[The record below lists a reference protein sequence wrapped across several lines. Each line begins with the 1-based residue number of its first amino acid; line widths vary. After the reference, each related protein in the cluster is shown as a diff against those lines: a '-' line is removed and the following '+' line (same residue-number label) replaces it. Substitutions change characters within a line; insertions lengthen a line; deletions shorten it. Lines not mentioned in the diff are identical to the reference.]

1 METSQTDAGV
11 TVPGALS
18 PIMRGDGSLRYDI
31 VCGKSLDGVLPSEMH
46 QDPAIRVI
54 MDLAHTGMFHPLCE
68 VFGNIGLDRFIDARK
83 AMNEAANDP
92 RLANEPYGPALRHAL
107 LQTAQAMKDREPKAR
122 AAEHLIAQNDAV
134 DHLSR
139 EILNLESRCSVAGE
153 SRRRQ
158 LSCRQEYWR
167 LWELAWAVRIFSP
180 DERVIES
187 LEKMYAH
194 YPCLELRE
202 GERRKLQLPGG
213 LRDPRL
219 QEEGAVE
226 LW

>member
-1 METSQTDAGV
+1 MDA
-11 TVPGALS
+11 PQEEAGASMPSELNA
-18 PIMRGDGSLRYDI
+18 IMRGDGSLRYDI
-31 VCGKSLDGVLPSEMH
+31 VCGRHMEGVLPAELH
-46 QDPAIRVI
+46 QDPGVRVMI
-54 MDLAHTGMFHPLCE
+54 ELAERGMFHPLCE
-68 VFGNIGLDRFIDARK
+68 VFGNIGLDRFIEARK
-83 AMNEAANDP
+83 TIAEASHDP
-92 RLANEPYGPALRHAL
+92 RLSASRFGPAIHHAL
-107 LQTAQAMKDREPKAR
+107 MQTVQAMKDREPKAR
-122 AAEHLIAQNDAV
+122 AAEHLIAQKDAV
-134 DHLSR
+134 DQLSR
-139 EILNLESRCSVAGE
+139 EMLSLDSRCALAGE

-180 DERVIES
+180 EERVIES
-187 LEKMYAH
+187 LEKMYAR

-213 LRDPRL
+213 LRDPRV

>member
-1 METSQTDAGV
+1 MEASQGDTGE
-11 TVPGALS
+11 TVPVELA

-31 VCGKSLDGVLPSEMH
+31 VCGKSLEGVLPVSLH
-46 QDPAIRVI
+46 QDPAVRV
-54 MDLAHTGMFHPLCE
+54 MMELAERGMFHPLCE
-68 VFGNIGLDRFIDARK
+68 VFGNIGLDRFIEARRLLG
-83 AMNEAANDP
+83 EAAKDP
-92 RLANEPYGPALRHAL
+92 RLAAGPFGPFVKQAL
-107 LQTAQAMKDREPKAR
+107 LQTMQAMKEREPKAR
-122 AAEHLIAQNDAV
+122 AAEHLIAQSDAV
-134 DHLSR
+134 DQLAREMLS
-139 EILNLESRCSVAGE
+139 LESRCTLAGE

-167 LWELAWAVRIFSP
+167 LWELAWAVRIFSSE
-180 DERVIES
+180 ERVIES
-187 LEKMYAH
+187 LEQMYGR

>member
-1 METSQTDAGV
+1 MEASQGDEETA
-11 TVPGALS
+11 VPGELS
-18 PIMRGDGSLRYDI
+18 PIMRSDSSIRYDI
-31 VCGKSLDGVLPSEMH
+31 ICGKRLEAVLPPAVFK
-46 QDPAIRVI
+46 DPAIQVMI
-54 MDLAHTGMFHPLCE
+54 ELMDQGMFHPLCE
-68 VFGNIGLDRFIDARK
+68 IFGNIGLDRFIDARK
-83 AMNEAANDP
+83 AMESASRDM
-92 RLANEPYGPALRHAL
+92 RLAGGQFGPSVRRALI
-107 LQTAQAMKDREPKAR
+107 QTVDAMKEREPKAR
-122 AAEHLIAQNDAV
+122 AAEHLITQTDAV

-139 EILNLESRCSVAGE
+139 EMLTLESRCAMAGE

-158 LSCRQEYWR
+158 HSCRQEYWR

-180 DERVIES
+180 EERVIES
-187 LEKMYAH
+187 LEKMYAR

>member
-1 METSQTDAGV
+1 MEKSREENGEMIPAELA
-11 TVPGALS
+11 PL
-18 PIMRGDGSLRYDI
+18 MRGDGSLRYDI
-31 VCGKSLDGVLPSEMH
+31 VCGKSLEGVLPTTMH
-46 QDPAIRVI
+46 GDPAIRV
-54 MDLAHTGMFHPLCE
+54 MMELAESGMFHPLCE
-68 VFGNIGLDRFIDARK
+68 VFGNIGLERFIDARK
-83 AMNEAANDP
+83 AIQDASADP
-92 RLANEPYGPALRHAL
+92 RLSASPYGPAIRYAL
-107 LQTAQAMKDREPKAR
+107 QQTVQSMKDREPKAR
-122 AAEHLIAQNDAV
+122 AAEHLIAQSDAI
-134 DHLSR
+134 DQLSR
-139 EILNLESRCSVAGE
+139 ELLNLESRCATTGE

-180 DERVIES
+180 EERVIES
-187 LEKMYAH
+187 LEKMYAR

>member
-1 METSQTDAGV
+1 MDMSQGNEGEGIPVELA
-11 TVPGALS
+11 
-18 PIMRGDGSLRYDI
+18 PIMRGDGSMRYDI
-31 VCGKSLDGVLPSEMH
+31 ICGKRLETVLPQAVHE
-46 QDPAIRVI
+46 DPALQVMVELVDR
-54 MDLAHTGMFHPLCE
+54 GMFHPLCE
-68 VFGNIGLDRFIDARK
+68 IFGNIGLERFIDARK
-83 AMNEAANDP
+83 ALEAAARDP
-92 RLANEPYGPALRHAL
+92 RLASEPFGPAVRHSL
-107 LQTAQAMKDREPKAR
+107 TQTVVAMKEREPKAR
-122 AAEHLIAQNDAV
+122 AAEHLIAQSDAV
-134 DHLSR
+134 DQLSR
-139 EILNLESRCSVAGE
+139 EMLTLDSRCAVAGE

-158 LSCRQEYWR
+158 SSCRQEYWR

-180 DERVIES
+180 EEKVIES
-187 LEKMYAH
+187 LEKMYAR